1 MRLFFQRLAFEKHG
15 EYIGAT
21 KQTMMVETA
30 KLTDGGLKETFK
42 SLWDKGYQ
50 PDKESAIV
58 LHHMEVAGL
67 PWILRHVR

>member
-15 EYIGAT
+15 KYIGAT
-21 KQTMMVETA
+21 KQTTMVETS
-30 KLTDGGLKETFK
+30 KLTDDGLTDTLK

-50 PDKESAIV
+50 PDKESAVV
-58 LHHMEVAGL
+58 LHHMEVEGL

>member
-21 KQTMMVETA
+21 KQTTMVETA
-30 KLTDGGLKETFK
+30 KLTDDGLKETLN

-58 LHHMEVAGL
+58 LYRMEVEGL
-67 PWILRHVR
+67 PWILRYVR